1 MMACVSPADDSFE
14 ETLNTLKYANRA
26 RNIKNKPV
34 INRQSSRHGGGQLR
48 GVRASYQRQQV
59 TKKSLSSSV
68 CLSVCLSVCGHTT
81 MRRLCGAAHHTK
93 AGRPVDRAR
102 SASSV

>member
-1 MMACVSPADDSFE
+1 MACVSPADDSFE

-34 INRQSSRHGGGQLR
+34 INRQSSSRHGGAQLR
-48 GVRASYQRQQV
+48 EVRASYQRQQV
-59 TKKSLSSSV
+59 TKKRLEQLA
-68 CLSVCLSVCGHTT
+68 LSVCLFSLSV
-81 MRRLCGAAHHTK
+81 CGAAHYTK

-102 SASSV
+102 SASSVSLTD